1 MSLKKLKY
9 MTMMLLFFF
18 LLFSV
23 VMIKVSYDQQQKIEE
38 LERRVHSHA
47 GSIGHWSEIVGRM
60 EESNKAQ
67 DFMIN
72 KFNRELFPEKP
83 TEVEVETNDNY

>member
-1 MSLKKLKY
+1 MSLRKLRY

-18 LLFSV
+18 SLFSV
-23 VMIKVSYDQQQKIEE
+23 AIIKVSYDQQQKIEE
-38 LERRVHSHA
+38 LERRVHSHS
-47 GSIGHWSEIVGRM
+47 GSIGRWAEIVGRM
-60 EESNKAQ
+60 EETNKAQ

-83 TEVEVETNDNY
+83 TEVEVETDDNY

>member
-1 MSLKKLKY
+1 MSLRKLKY
-9 MTMMLLFFF
+9 MTMMLLFF
-18 LLFSV
+18 LSLFSV
-23 VMIKVSYDQQQKIEE
+23 AMIKVSYDQQQKLEE
-38 LERRVHSHA
+38 LERRVHSHS
-47 GSIGHWSEIVGRM
+47 GSIGRWAEIVGRM
-60 EESNKAQ
+60 EETNKAQ

>member
-1 MSLKKLKY
+1 MSLKRLKY
-9 MTMMLLFFF
+9 ITMMLLFFF
-18 LLFSV
+18 PLFSIA
-23 VMIKVSYDQQQKIEE
+23 MIKATYDQQKKIEE
-38 LERRVHSHA
+38 LEEQVYSHSR
-47 GSIGHWSEIVGRM
+47 SIGQWAEIVGRM

-83 TEVEVETNDNY
+83 TINEVEENDEN

>member
-1 MSLKKLKY
+1 MSLRKLKY
-9 MTMMLLFFF
+9 MTIMLLFLFP
-18 LLFSV
+18 LFSI

-38 LERRVHSHA
+38 LEERVFSHSK
-47 GSIGHWSEIVGRM
+47 SIGRWAEIVGRM
-60 EESNKAQ
+60 KETNKAQ

>member
-1 MSLKKLKY
+1 MSLRKLKY

-18 LLFSV
+18 PLFSI

-38 LERRVHSHA
+38 LEQRVHSHSR
-47 GSIGHWSEIVGRM
+47 SIGRWAEIVGRM
-60 EESNKAQ
+60 EETNKAQ

-72 KFNRELFPEKP
+72 KFNRELFPQKETK
-83 TEVEVETNDNY
+83 EVEENDNN

>member
-1 MSLKKLKY
+1 MSLKRLKY
-9 MTMMLLFFF
+9 ITMMLLLFFPLF
-18 LLFSV
+18 LIA
-23 VMIKVSYDQQQKIEE
+23 MIKVTYDQQKKIEE
-38 LERRVHSHA
+38 LEERVYSHSR
-47 GSIGHWSEIVGRM
+47 SIGRWAEIVGRM

-72 KFNRELFPEKP
+72 KFNRELSPEKP